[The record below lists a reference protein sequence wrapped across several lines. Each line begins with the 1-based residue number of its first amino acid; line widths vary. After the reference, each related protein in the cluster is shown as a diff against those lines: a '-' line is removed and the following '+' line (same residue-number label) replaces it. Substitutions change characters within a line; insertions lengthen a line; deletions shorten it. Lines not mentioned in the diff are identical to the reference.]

1 VTPPPDAV
9 GEAEA
14 WNLRLVGY
22 HDLDKRPSIKMGL
35 QVVDDRWYLYLGPL
49 WDSGITILD
58 VTDPANPE
66 LVNWIQAPAN
76 TWHFQVQVADGKM
89 ITGLERIEHEVW
101 GLDRSLPSEEGI
113 YIWDVADPVH
123 PAKLAHWRSGHPSG
137 THRNYYD
144 GGRYVHLTAAAPGFH
159 RHIYRILDI
168 IDPANPVEV
177 GRWWLPEQWLA
188 GGATPPQPFWSLHGP
203 AYVVG
208 DRAYLAYMN
217 AGMVILDISD
227 LTCPRLV
234 SRLDFGKAWGSMI
247 GVHTVLPLPNRNL
260 VVVTTESILEDGSK
274 QEPLN
279 FAVLVDISDETAPRL
294 ISWLPV
300 PDPPPHAPY
309 ANFHEKGGRFG
320 PHNLHHWQNNPDLES
335 RDDRLY
341 LAYFNAGLRVFD
353 ISDAYRPRE
362 IAYYV
367 PPNPTER
374 RGLLPDVLVTQSEDV
389 VVDRRGYIYVTDK
402 NWGLH
407 ILEPT
412 GDLAR

>member
-1 VTPPPDAV
+1 MTPLPDGV
-9 GEAEA
+9 GEADA

-22 HDLDKRPSIKMGL
+22 HDLDKRPSIKMAM

-58 VTDPANPE
+58 VTDPASPE
-66 LVNWIQAPAN
+66 LVNWIEAPRN
-76 TWHFQVQVADGKM
+76 TWHFQVQVADGTM

-101 GLDRSLPSEEGI
+101 GLDRSEPSEEGI

-123 PAKLAHWRSGHPSG
+123 PRKLAHWRSGHPSG

-168 IDPANPVEV
+168 IDPEHPVEV

-188 GGATPPQPFWSLHGP
+188 GGATPPAPFWSLHGP

-208 DRAYLAYMN
+208 DRAYLSYMN

-227 LTCPRLV
+227 LTAPKLV

-247 GVHTVLPLPNRNL
+247 GVHTVLPLPDRNL

-279 FAVLVDISDETAPRL
+279 FAVLVDISDETSPRL

-300 PDPPPHAPY
+300 PDPPPGAPFP
-309 ANFHEKGGRFG
+309 NFHEKGGRFG
-320 PHNLHHWQNNPDLES
+320 PHNLHHWQNNPALES

-374 RGLLPDVLVTQSEDV
+374 RGLLPDTLVTQSEDV
-389 VVDRRGYIYVTDK
+389 LVDRRGYIYVTDK
-402 NWGLH
+402 NWGVH
-407 ILEPT
+407 ILEQT
-412 GDLAR
+412 T